1 MIYLLI
7 LFPLV
12 MAAVTFASPSNRFRP
27 WLLPLGAVGHLG
39 LVLTILRQGRDQA
52 VGMDGWLRLDPLG
65 TIVLGFLSVLFFLCS
80 LYAPG
85 YLALRSDRPN
95 RVFCTNLFGSLAMMT
110 LVTLS
115 HHLGLMWVAMEATTL
130 VSAPSIYFNHNA
142 RSLEATW
149 KYLLVGS
156 VGISLA
162 LFGSLFLAYSS
173 LKSGLHSTLLF
184 EQLIHDAPHLSP
196 PWLHAAFALL
206 FVGYGTKMGLA
217 PMHTWKPDAYGE
229 APGIVGT
236 LLAGGVTSCAFLA
249 ILRIYQICRAGPEA
263 EFASKVM
270 IAMGLFS
277 MAVAAVFMVRQR
289 DFKRMLAYSSIE
301 HMGILVLGVGIG
313 GLAAYGALLHLINNG
328 LTKGVLFLSAGNI
341 HRAYGSKVTDD
352 VRGALQRVPLSGA
365 LFLLGFLAIAGSP
378 PFGPFVSEL
387 TIVSAAIESSQF
399 LAGGLF
405 LVFLGLVFVGMG
417 TTVLAVVM
425 GKPPDHVAPTTF
437 HDSVSTSGP
446 ILLFVA
452 LVLLLG
458 LFIPAPLEAL
468 LREAAAQLQI
478 EPMAAEKDSNA
489 PASDHV
495 ATPIGRQGI
504 SHLATEPRAAEAWQ
518 RARVA
523 LP

>member
-1 MIYLLI
+1 MIYLLV
-7 LFPLV
+7 LFPLA
-12 MAAVTFASPSNRFRP
+12 MAVLTFASDSNRWRP
-27 WLLPLGAVGHLG
+27 WLLPLGASGQLG
-39 LVLTILRQGRDQA
+39 LVLAILRQPADQSP
-52 VGMDGWLRLDPLG
+52 VTGLGGWLLLDPLG
-65 TIVLGFLSVLFFLCS
+65 KVVLGFLTVLFFLCS

-85 YLALRSDRPN
+85 YLALRADRPN
-95 RVFCTNLFGSLAMMT
+95 RVFCTNLFASLSMMT

-162 LFGSLFLAYSS
+162 LLGSLFLAYSS
-173 LKSGLHSTLLF
+173 LKSGLDSTLLF
-184 EQLIHDAPHLSP
+184 DQLVKDAPHLSP

-217 PMHTWKPDAYGE
+217 PMHSWKPDAYGE

-263 EFASKVM
+263 EFAREIM
-270 IAMGLFS
+270 ISMGLLS

-341 HRAYGSKVTDD
+341 HRAYGSKLTDD
-352 VRGALQRVPLSGA
+352 VRGALRRVPLSGS
-365 LFLLGFLAIAGSP
+365 LFLVGFLAITGSP

-387 TIVSAAIESSQF
+387 TILSAAIERNHF
-399 LAGGLF
+399 LVGGLF
-405 LVFLGLVFVGMG
+405 LLFLGVIFIGMG
-417 TTVLAVVM
+417 ATVLTVVL
-425 GKPPDHVAPTTF
+425 GNPPEHVKPTTF
-437 HDSVSTSGP
+437 HDNLSTGGP

-458 LFIPAPLEAL
+458 LYIPAPLETL
-468 LREAAAQLQI
+468 LREAAAQL
-478 EPMAAEKDSNA
+478 EGYP
-489 PASDHV
+489 
-495 ATPIGRQGI
+495 
-504 SHLATEPRAAEAWQ
+504 
-518 RARVA
+518 
-523 LP
+523 